1 MNYSASEAVENRV
14 AYNHFEGQLQAQEIN
29 QCYIDMLQIV
39 ENKTED
45 DPLYHIIVDVS
56 EVNKMPSDMKVLL
69 PKVGYDLLQ
78 HPKSGWF
85 ILVSNNQIHSYL
97 ASMISQVTKIR
108 FRQVTTKEE
117 ALAFLHDVDSTL

>member
-1 MNYSASEAVENRV
+1 MNYSASEAIENRV
-14 AYNHFEGQLQAQEIN
+14 AYNHFDGQLQPQEIN

-45 DPLYHIIVDVS
+45 EPLYHIIVDVS
-56 EVNKMPSDMKVLL
+56 QVDKMPSDMKVLL
-69 PKVGYDLLQ
+69 PKVGYELLQ

-85 ILVSNNQIHSYL
+85 ILISSNEIHSYL

-108 FRQVTTKEE
+108 FRQVNTKDD
-117 ALAFLHDVDSTL
+117 ALAFLYDVDSTL

>member
-1 MNYSASEAVENRV
+1 MNYSVSEAIENRV
-14 AYNHFEGQLQAQEIN
+14 AYNQFDGQLQAQEIN
-29 QCYIDMLQIV
+29 QCYMDMLTIV
-39 ENKTED
+39 ENKAEG

-56 EVNKMPSDMKVLL
+56 QVSKMPSDMKVLL

-85 ILVSNNQIHSYL
+85 ILVSSNQIHSYL

-108 FRQVTTKEE
+108 FRQVSSKEE
-117 ALAFLHDVDSTL
+117 ALAFLQDVDSTL